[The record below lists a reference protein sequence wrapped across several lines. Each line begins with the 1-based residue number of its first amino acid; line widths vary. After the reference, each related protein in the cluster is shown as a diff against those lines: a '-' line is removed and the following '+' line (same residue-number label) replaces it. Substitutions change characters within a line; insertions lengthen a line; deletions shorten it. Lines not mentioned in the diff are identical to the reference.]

1 MLFISI
7 GKALLLLSEE
17 GFKQRSSRSGDILYK
32 ALQQHNALIKSLNCQ
47 SRDFNSKSFQK
58 NNQSLFYSF
67 TISIME

>member
-1 MLFISI
+1 MISKTKTTCFSFSI

-47 SRDFNSKSFQK
+47 SRDFN
-58 NNQSLFYSF
+58 
-67 TISIME
+67 